1 LRVLVVG
8 GGIGGLA
15 AGIALR
21 RVGIEPM
28 VVEQAQELEAVG
40 AGLVLAANA
49 VQALERLRVADAIRS
64 RGLPTERLVALK
76 PDGDALLDLSL
87 EGREMLGLHR
97 ADLQEVLAGELGG
110 ALRLGAACTGFR
122 DDGERVTV
130 RLDTGEEL
138 EGDLLVAA
146 DGLRSTSRAW
156 LLDDGPPLYAGYTGW
171 RAVTEFEHDSLRWR
185 MTETWGRGVRFGL
198 IPIGGGRLY
207 WFVSESRPEPGAP
220 LVPGRKEE
228 LARLVRGWHEPIEAA
243 VASTPED
250 AISGTGIYWRKPTS
264 AWGGGRVTLLGDA
277 AHPMTPDLSQG
288 AAQAL
293 EDSVVLA
300 ASLREAADPV
310 SGLRAYEQARRDRTA
325 QIVKRSQAA
334 GRLAQS
340 SSALGAGFRNL
351 VIGSLPNRLHGIQQA
366 RIVDT
371 ELPSL

>member
-21 RVGIEPM
+21 RVGIEPV

-40 AGLVLAANA
+40 AGLGLAANA
-49 VQALERLRVADAIRS
+49 VQALERLGVAEAVRS
-64 RGLPTERLVALK
+64 RGLPTQRLVALK
-76 PDGDALLDLSL
+76 PNGDALLDLPL

-130 RLDTGEEL
+130 RLDTGAEL
-138 EGDLLVAA
+138 EGDLLVGA
-146 DGLRSTSRAW
+146 DGLRSTSRDW

-171 RAVTEFEHDSLRWR
+171 RAVTEFEHDSLRR
-185 MTETWGRGVRFGL
+185 QMTETWGRGVRFGL
-198 IPIGGGRLY
+198 ISIGGGRLY
-207 WFVSESRPEPGAP
+207 WFVSESRPEPEAP
-220 LVPGRKEE
+220 LVPGRKED

-250 AISGTGIYWRKPTS
+250 AISGTGIYRRKPTS
-264 AWGGGRVTLLGDA
+264 ELGRGRVTLLGDA

-293 EDSVVLA
+293 EDAVVLA
-300 ASLREAADPV
+300 ASLRDAADPV

-351 VIGSLPNRLHGIQQA
+351 LIGSLPNRLHGIQQA